1 MAWSF
6 QGAICLPLAWPYV
19 AVIMGLW
26 LVLFSERPSST
37 SRVVRQQIEKTVF
50 KLFNLYY
57 IIFGV
62 GGGGGGIKKLSRD
75 HEGGWTNSPFANG
88 GALHNNFPF
97 EAHFSAPLLMI
108 IAQSLTRQW
117 LRGVF
122 CSDWTATFLTTLN
135 ESPILLPLHKIDT
148 CALQIEMLLLF
159 LSC

>member
-1 MAWSF
+1 MKLI

-62 GGGGGGIKKLSRD
+62 GGGGGGGIKHYQEIMR
-75 HEGGWTNSPFANG
+75 
-88 GALHNNFPF
+88 GAEL
-97 EAHFSAPLLMI
+97 
-108 IAQSLTRQW
+108 
-117 LRGVF
+117 
-122 CSDWTATFLTTLN
+122 
-135 ESPILLPLHKIDT
+135 ILLLRTGEHYIIISPLKLISQHRFWWLLHSPSPGSD
-148 CALQIEMLLLF
+148 CVVFFALIGRQRSWPHRMNRPFYYLYKK
-159 LSC
+159 

>member
-1 MAWSF
+1 MKLI

-62 GGGGGGIKKLSRD
+62 GGGGGGGGGIKNYQDIMRGAELILRLRTGEHYIIISPLKLISQHR
-75 HEGGWTNSPFANG
+75 F
-88 GALHNNFPF
+88 
-97 EAHFSAPLLMI
+97 
-108 IAQSLTRQW
+108 
-117 LRGVF
+117 
-122 CSDWTATFLTTLN
+122 
-135 ESPILLPLHKIDT
+135 
-148 CALQIEMLLLF
+148 
-159 LSC
+159 